1 MKWFNIIF
9 GLLVVL
15 MGSLPFIGE
24 TLPEVFDILPRT
36 GDIYSMIILVLGV
49 VIVGYNL
56 KQR

>member
-9 GLLVVL
+9 GLLVIL

-24 TLPEVFDILPRT
+24 MLPEVFEVLPQT
-36 GDIYSMIILVLGV
+36 GDAYSLIILVLGV

-56 KQR
+56 KRR